1 MSNRAINLKKNLI
14 KSLGSKYLTYVFQVV
29 SLIFYAR
36 FFSPET
42 QGVIALLLAVNI
54 FFITV
59 SEGTITTSLI
69 TRNTLSTKQI
79 NGVFTFSILVA
90 FVSTIISYFICEF
103 FLSFSNINYDV
114 GIVYFMS
121 IGVFFNIILTVPKSL
136 LYLNSKYYFISVSL
150 IISELIT
157 LGLIYFTYSEDS
169 ALLLSLK
176 FLTIPLCTFI
186 FFYIYCYKISGVAY
200 SISKDFSGVSSI
212 IDFMKNSFGFNCLNY
227 FSRNLDNLL
236 MVKFFDAFT
245 LGVYEKSYS
254 LMKYPIQLL
263 TSAVSPAIQPSLAL
277 NGFDVGFANKC
288 YNIIFDNLIY
298 IGFIISIFIQL
309 NSEIIVEIILGETWI
324 DVAPIISILSISL
337 PIQIVTSFNGGF
349 WNSADKS
356 NLQFRVSLVNFFIFI
371 PILSA
376 SFFYFDK
383 MMDIVF
389 VISFLLIVTCS
400 YACVQIRKK
409 LFNISRLET
418 SLKLLCRY
426 LFFIFISYLVLT
438 YVKAGFLNL
447 FISII
452 LFSCLF
458 LFGLYR
464 INLGLKRLR
473 G

>member
-1 MSNRAINLKKNLI
+1 M
-14 KSLGSKYLTYVFQVV
+14 
-29 SLIFYAR
+29 
-36 FFSPET
+36 
-42 QGVIALLLAVNI
+42 
-54 FFITV
+54 
-59 SEGTITTSLI
+59 
-69 TRNTLSTKQI
+69 
-79 NGVFTFSILVA
+79 
-90 FVSTIISYFICEF
+90 
-103 FLSFSNINYDV
+103 
-114 GIVYFMS
+114 
-121 IGVFFNIILTVPKSL
+121 
-136 LYLNSKYYFISVSL
+136 
-150 IISELIT
+150 
-157 LGLIYFTYSEDS
+157 
-169 ALLLSLK
+169 
-176 FLTIPLCTFI
+176 
-186 FFYIYCYKISGVAY
+186 
-200 SISKDFSGVSSI
+200 
-212 IDFMKNSFGFNCLNY
+212 
-227 FSRNLDNLL
+227 
-236 MVKFFDAFT
+236 
-245 LGVYEKSYS
+245 
-254 LMKYPIQLL
+254 
-263 TSAVSPAIQPSLAL
+263 
-277 NGFDVGFANKC
+277 
-288 YNIIFDNLIY
+288 
-298 IGFIISIFIQL
+298 

-371 PILSA
+371 PILYA

-383 MMDIVF
+383 MMNIVF

-438 YVKAGFLNL
+438 YVKADFLNL